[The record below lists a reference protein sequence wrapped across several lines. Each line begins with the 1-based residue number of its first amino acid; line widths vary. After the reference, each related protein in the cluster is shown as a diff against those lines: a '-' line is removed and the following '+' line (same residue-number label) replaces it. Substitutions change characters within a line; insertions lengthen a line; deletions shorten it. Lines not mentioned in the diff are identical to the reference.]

1 MFATV
6 IQDLA
11 VTGFSS
17 TLDSGVLVNLGDP
30 DCDAAHKALLIELQ
44 RLRVPF
50 LDDGTALTN
59 RQKGNIGEFVTLH
72 VARGLQF
79 GAMHK
84 QAGNALEPL
93 SDISK
98 AGLDLVYVYLDE
110 SNSQNDLIYIQEIK
124 TTGQNTLGYWDKLT
138 VDYEKLFATD
148 LNLTLQS
155 RIQTLAFRFEIEQNN
170 DEYAERVR
178 RLGATTPQGCTNVR
192 LLPTGIHDVNVG
204 NPVQKLVAIR
214 SAITVFG
221 WSAAQIAPW
230 AIGLSDLEQRLLR
243 LARGKF

>member
-1 MFATV
+1 M
-6 IQDLA
+6 
-11 VTGFSS
+11 TGFSS
-17 TLDSGVLVNLGDP
+17 TLNSGVLVNLGDP
-30 DCDAAHKALLIELQ
+30 DCDAAHKALLKELQ

-50 LDDGTALTN
+50 LDDSAALTN

-79 GAMHK
+79 GAMEK

-98 AGLDLVYVYLDE
+98 AGLDLVYVYLDK
-110 SNSQNDLIYIQEIK
+110 SNALNDLIYIQEIK
-124 TTGQNTLGYWDKLT
+124 TTAQKTLGYWEKLT
-138 VDYEKLFATD
+138 EDYEKLFATD
-148 LNLTLQS
+148 LDFTLQS

-170 DEYAERVR
+170 DEYAERVK

-192 LLPTGIHDVNVG
+192 LLPTGIHDLSVG
-204 NPVQKLVAIR
+204 NPVEKLVAIQ

-221 WSAAQIAPW
+221 WNAAQIAPW
-230 AIGLSDLEQRLLR
+230 AIGLSNLEERLLR
-243 LARGKF
+243 LARGKL